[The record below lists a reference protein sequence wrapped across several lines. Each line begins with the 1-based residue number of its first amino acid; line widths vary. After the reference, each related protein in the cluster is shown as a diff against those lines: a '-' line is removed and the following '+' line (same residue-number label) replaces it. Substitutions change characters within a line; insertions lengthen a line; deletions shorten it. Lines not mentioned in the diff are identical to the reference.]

1 MGTAPLF
8 LHPIFCQTKSRL
20 ATSLPLILTLI
31 LRIKMTVSSQQAA
44 SWWMAASEGRENMH
58 MQVSLSL
65 LNSSD
70 KAWTWRSCGSICVN
84 SITEPTALKSLWI
97 NLWQCINQT
106 WSQKVLNK
114 STPAPPSSG
123 VFLGCVRSGEVGGPL
138 RQQTLKHWNHVI
150 RNEKEM
156 ALFSNHQRRW
166 WLFSAANHSIY
177 HIHLSSSGF
186 LCFT

>member
-1 MGTAPLF
+1 MCSPADQLSAFLLLFPLFASPIEWMKGLGVEIYEFKIIMYMGTAPLF

-138 RQQTLKHWNHVI
+138 RQ
-150 RNEKEM
+150 
-156 ALFSNHQRRW
+156 
-166 WLFSAANHSIY
+166 
-177 HIHLSSSGF
+177 
-186 LCFT
+186 